1 MVSVSSPTKSGET
14 EGEIVGAIEELVAEF
29 GVRGVVTAALNST
42 LGPQLN
48 KVGGGDAALRI
59 SQVILREIV
68 FSKDPQL
75 QAEVMAVGAGIILE
89 DDVTITRLAAKHGI
103 TKQAFSKRVV
113 SFCEEMGLPPSQYMR
128 AEKDRATYALTN
140 QPRTA

>member
-14 EGEIVGAIEELVAEF
+14 EGEIIGAIEELVSEF
-29 GVRGVVTAALNST
+29 GVRGVVAAALNST
-42 LGPQLN
+42 AGPHLSRM
-48 KVGGGDAALRI
+48 GGDAALRI

-68 FSKDPQL
+68 FSKNPQL

-89 DDVTITRLAAKHGI
+89 DDATMTRMAAKHGI